1 MISPPTLTL
10 PAQNDIYYP
19 ALINSLPIAIYT
31 CDERG
36 YITQFNA
43 AAAELWGREPEIGI
57 HQWTGAWKLFRLN
70 GSVLPPEETPMALTI
85 KAKSQ
90 TNNDEIILERPD
102 GTRRFI
108 KANPRPIVD
117 ISGNFVGAISML
129 VDVTTTRLI
138 DQEKERL
145 SALIQGSEDA
155 IISKTLDGIIT
166 SWNPAAEKLFGYTED
181 EMIGRSIMTLIPAEL
196 SDEEPKIIERLRR
209 GERVEHFETKRLAK
223 SGELLDISLTISP
236 IRNSDGIIVGASKI
250 ARNITTQKRLN
261 VALRESDE
269 RFRMA
274 IESTN
279 LGTWEFQPMTG
290 QLNWSEEC
298 CKIFNVPA
306 DSVIDYQFFSTHIV
320 PEDNAYVE
328 KEIQKALDPSGSG
341 ELNIEYRIKR
351 SGDGMIRWVKSQGK
365 TYINEHNQAA
375 RFIGTILDIT
385 KQKQEEQSLKDSLEL
400 FQTMADNVPAMIWM
414 SGTDKFNDYFNKTW
428 LEFRER
434 TQEEES
440 NDGWLDGVHPED
452 REKCLE
458 VYSHAL
464 KKKEGF
470 YTEYRLKRYDGEYR
484 WLADNCVPRLSP
496 NGEFVGF
503 ISACIDISELKKL
516 EQRKDDFIKM
526 ASHEL
531 KTPITSIK
539 GYVQLLLS
547 IYEEMNEEKLRAAQP
562 TVKSSLTT
570 VSKQVSKLTR
580 LISELLDMSRIET
593 GKLDL
598 NYTEF
603 DPVLLV
609 EETVQDV
616 RHTTLKHKIVIQNK
630 FEGTVQADRDRI
642 AQVMLNL
649 LTNAIKYSPDAENI
663 DVFISGNTKEVVV
676 SVTDYG
682 IGINKSEQQK
692 IFERFYRVEGRN
704 ELTYP
709 GFGIGLFIANEI
721 IQRHNGK
728 IWVESEK
735 DKKTVFT
742 FTLPLMKQNKANE

>member
-209 GERVEHFETKRLAK
+209 GERVEHFETKRLTK

-279 LGTWEFQPMTG
+279 LGTWEFQPITG

-298 CKIFNVPA
+298 CRIFNVPA
-306 DSVIDYQFFSTHIV
+306 DSVIDYQFFSTHIF
-320 PEDNAYVE
+320 PEDSAYVQ
-328 KEIQKALDPSGSG
+328 KEIQKVLDPSGSG
-341 ELNIEYRIKR
+341 QLNIEYRIKR

-365 TYINEHNQAA
+365 TYINEHNQAT

-385 KQKQEEQSLKDSLEL
+385 KQKQEEQALKDSLEL

-452 REKCLE
+452 REKCIE
-458 VYSHAL
+458 VYSNAL
-464 KKKEGF
+464 KKQEGF

-496 NGEFVGF
+496 TGEFVGF

-616 RHTTLKHKIVIQNK
+616 RHTTLKHKIVIENK

-663 DVFISGNTKEVVV
+663 DVFISGNRKEVVI

-721 IQRHNGK
+721 IQRHNGT
-728 IWVESEK
+728 IRVESEK

-742 FTLPLMKQNKANE
+742 FTLPLMKQNNAQ

>member
-129 VDVTTTRLI
+129 VDVTTSRLI

-196 SDEEPKIIERLRR
+196 SDEEPKIIERLRS